1 MKWKADN
8 MIPSTK
14 KRILSIQRIHKN
26 YPMGKSSELKVLK
39 GIDLE
44 VYEGEILA
52 ITGHS
57 GAGKSTFLHLLG
69 ALDRPTTG
77 KILFNNKDMFTRT
90 DNQLASFRNKTIGFI
105 FQFHYLLPE
114 FTALENVA
122 IPGLISRNNSHQ
134 VYSKAERLLEE
145 VGLKNRLH
153 HRPRELS
160 GGEQQ
165 RVAFA
170 RSLITDP
177 VLILADEPSGNL
189 DLANSQILHDVM
201 WKLVRERQ
209 KTFVVVTHNME
220 LAERADRVIELYD
233 GKIKNSSQN

>member
-1 MKWKADN
+1 MT
-8 MIPSTK
+8 STAK
-14 KRILSIQRIHKN
+14 KRILTVQHIRKN
-26 YPMGKSSELKVLK
+26 YSMGKSSELKVLK
-39 GIDLE
+39 EIDLE
-44 VYEGEILA
+44 IFEGEILA

-57 GAGKSTFLHLLG
+57 GAGKSTLLHIVG
-69 ALDRPTTG
+69 ALDRPTAG
-77 KILFNNKDMFTRT
+77 KVFFDNIDIFTKT
-90 DNQLASFRNKTIGFI
+90 DNQLAGFRNQTIGFV

-122 IPGLISRNNSHQ
+122 LPGLISRKNNQ
-134 VYSKAERLLEE
+134 QTLARAEELLNE
-145 VGLKNRLH
+145 VGLKERLH

-170 RSLITDP
+170 RSLINDP

-189 DLANSQILHDVM
+189 DLANSRILHEVM
-201 WKLVRERQ
+201 WKLVRDRQ

-233 GKIKNSSQN
+233 GKIKKSS

>member
-1 MKWKADN
+1 MT
-8 MIPSTK
+8 PSSK
-14 KRILSIQRIHKN
+14 RRILTVQRIHKY

-39 GIDLE
+39 GIDLD
-44 VYEGEILA
+44 VFEGEILA

-57 GAGKSTFLHLLG
+57 GAGKSTFLHILG
-69 ALDRPTTG
+69 ALDRPTAG
-77 KILFNNKDMFTRT
+77 KILFNNRDMFTRT
-90 DNQLASFRNKTIGFI
+90 DNQLANFRNKTIGFV

-122 IPGLISRNNSHQ
+122 IPGLISRNSNHQ
-134 VYSKAERLLEE
+134 IYSRAEQLLEE
-145 VGLKNRLH
+145 VGLKNRLN

-170 RSLITDP
+170 RALITDP

-233 GKIKNSSQN
+233 GKIKSSSQN